1 MINNNIKAYIMLILC
16 SLFWSGNFIVGKFAT
31 LYEVP
36 PLTLN
41 FFRWLIV
48 WIILIPFTFK
58 DVIKNIKIL
67 KKNFYSI
74 LSMSITSISVFNS
87 VVYYSLN
94 FTQVLNGVLMIS
106 TIPVLIIFI
115 SFIFKTEKITFDQI
129 LGIIFSITGV
139 IIIATRLDFFRLTNL
154 DLNRGDLWLL
164 IAMLSWAIYS
174 TMLRTYKILLKD
186 LTFISI
192 IVSIG
197 LIFLLPQFLLE
208 YKNHQIIQFNFP
220 VILITSYVVLFAGLG
235 AYILWNKEGV
245 SIVGPNK
252 SGIFLHLMPVFSS
265 FMAIFILNEKLM
277 SFHIIGAVVIIAG
290 IYLSSKKTLLK

>member
-1 MINNNIKAYIMLILC
+1 MINKNIKAYIMLTLC

-48 WIILIPFTFK
+48 WIILIPFTLK
-58 DVIKNIKIL
+58 DIIKNFKIIKN
-67 KKNFYSI
+67 NFYSI
-74 LSMSITSISVFNS
+74 FFMSITSISVFNS
-87 VVYYSLN
+87 IVYYSLN
-94 FTQVLNGVLMIS
+94 FTQVLNGALMIS

-115 SFIFKTEKITFDQI
+115 SFIFRTEKINFNQI
-129 LGIIFSITGV
+129 LGVIFSMIGV
-139 IIIATRLDFFRLTNL
+139 IIIVTRLDLFRLINL
-154 DLNRGDLWLL
+154 DLNKGDLWLL

-174 TMLRTYKILLKD
+174 TMLRTYKIPLKA

-192 IVSIG
+192 IASIG
-197 LIFLLPQFLLE
+197 LIFLLPQFLFE
-208 YKNHQIIQFNFP
+208 YKNYQIIQFNFP

-235 AYILWNKEGV
+235 AYIFWNKGV

-252 SGIFLHLMPVFSS
+252 AGIFLHLMPVFSS

-277 SFHIIGAVVIIAG
+277 SFHIIGAVVIIVG

>member
-1 MINNNIKAYIMLILC
+1 MINNNVKAYIMLTLC

-48 WIILIPFTFK
+48 WIILIPFTFN
-58 DVIKNIKIL
+58 DIIKNFKII

-74 LSMSITSISVFNS
+74 FFMSITSISVFNS

-94 FTQVLNGVLMIS
+94 FTQVLNGALMIS
-106 TIPVLIIFI
+106 IIPVLIIFI
-115 SFIFKTEKITFDQI
+115 SFIFKTERINFNQI
-129 LGIIFSITGV
+129 LGVILSIIGV
-139 IIIATRLDFFRLTNL
+139 ITIVTRLDFLRLISL
-154 DLNRGDLWLL
+154 DLNKGDLWLL

-174 TMLRTYKILLKD
+174 TMLRTYKIQLNG
-186 LTFISI
+186 LTFIST

-197 LIFLLPQFLLE
+197 LIFLLPQFLFE
-208 YKNHQIIQFNFP
+208 YKKHQVIHFNIP
-220 VILITSYVVLFAGLG
+220 VFLITSYVVLFAGLG
-235 AYILWNKEGV
+235 AYVFWNKGV

-252 SGIFLHLMPVFSS
+252 AGIFLHLMPVFSS

-277 SFHIIGAVVIIAG
+277 NFHIIGAVVIIAG
-290 IYLSSKKTLLK
+290 IYLSSKKNLLK